1 MLGAICGDIVGSVY
15 ESIGGDS
22 DTVAEALMEMTQAR
36 LPADRRQVLQSLSAA
51 AG

>member
-22 DTVAEALMEMTQAR
+22 DTVAEALMAMIRAR
-36 LPADRRQVLQSLSAA
+36 LPADMRQVLQSVYAA